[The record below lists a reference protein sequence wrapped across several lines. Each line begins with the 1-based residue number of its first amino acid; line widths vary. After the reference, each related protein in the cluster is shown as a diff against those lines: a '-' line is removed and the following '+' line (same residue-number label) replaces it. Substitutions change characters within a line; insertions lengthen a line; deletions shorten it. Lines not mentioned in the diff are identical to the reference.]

1 MAQAK
6 KTEKSESGFHLVV
19 VNLVEK
25 VVEFFRGLLNKNILA
40 FCIRWLTWIG
50 HLGILAA
57 AALGFLFAIIYAI
70 RTNSFTGFLYGIGW
84 VILIFVIQYTAKR
97 FLPAGDGLI
106 KNNPTQLGS
115 KAFLDCYGFL
125 VLIGGIIVLIMS
137 IISAVRAGSIQ
148 PFLWGLG
155 VFLFLEFLALV
166 SFNPDEITIKIVE
179 DNSAGQEAIG
189 IVTFFIKSFMKLVPI
204 FFGIFIV
211 IGVIKLFIDLIGLFG
226 SNVGGAWFSGNES
239 AEGILYAALL
249 PFLAYVFFAFAY
261 LVIDII
267 KAILS
272 IPEKLDKLGK

>member
-6 KTEKSESGFHLVV
+6 KIEKSESNFHLMV

-25 VVEFFRGLLNKNILA
+25 VVEFFRGLLNKDVLA

-50 HLGILAA
+50 HVGIIVA

-97 FLPAGDGLI
+97 FLPAGEALI

-115 KAFLDCYGFL
+115 KAFLDCFGFL
-125 VLIGGIIVLIMS
+125 IMIGGIIVLIMS
-137 IISAVRAGSIQ
+137 IISAVQAGSIQ
-148 PFLWGLG
+148 PFLWGL
-155 VFLFLEFLALV
+155 VAFFFLEFLALV
-166 SFNPDEITIKIVE
+166 SFNPDEITINIVE
-179 DNSAGQEAIG
+179 ENSAGQEAIG
-189 IVTFFIKSFMKLVPI
+189 IVTFFIKSYMKLVPI
-204 FFGIFIV
+204 FFGIYIV
-211 IGVIKLFIDLIGLFG
+211 IGVIKLLIDMIGLFG
-226 SNVGGAWFSGNES
+226 SNVALAWDRGN
-239 AEGILYAALL
+239 ADALGIIYGALL

-261 LVIDII
+261 LIIDII